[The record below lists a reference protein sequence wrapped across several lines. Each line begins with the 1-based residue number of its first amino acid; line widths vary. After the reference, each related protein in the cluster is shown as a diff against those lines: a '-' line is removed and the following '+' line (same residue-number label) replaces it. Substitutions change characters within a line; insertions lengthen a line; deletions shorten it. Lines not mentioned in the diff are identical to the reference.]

1 MWGNKPIYPFYNDD
15 NDYNTNAPSF
25 YDYLAKNRHLLKELV
40 NKIWEYDKE
49 LAKRFE
55 EWDKNIAELPE
66 NLEALLIEWMQDDTL
81 ATIINDTIFSWKVDL
96 TEFREF
102 QETNNDFHQ
111 YVEGRLNNAKVSDIN
126 TNLGKI
132 PVSLLSDEVIS
143 MMNGDT
149 PVNVTP
155 AEKSITSDKLADKSI
170 DYFKL
175 SDLIQK
181 YFSHRVRFIM
191 GRPDSLFSKVAITSD
206 LFSLEK
212 GDKIKVPTGY
222 NWTLYHTPIE
232 TFELGWFTGEL
243 TMTKDAPGVKL
254 VIRKDSNA
262 EFTTEEVENFNR
274 NVEII
279 RKDTLIHNDTIAEVV
294 SKSLNENPRYLTLTG
309 KGGVDAN
316 DGTNTGSSIPTRRNI
331 IHYKLEKG
339 EKISLTNTEDY
350 SMAIWTEDTVG
361 TYVDGWNTVEY
372 IAPRNITVS
381 LMVAKGESRNQEFTD
396 NEIIGLITIK
406 NTDQL
411 ATYGDIVNANK
422 GVSSGGGNTVYV
434 SLSGSDTNNGTSI
447 NTGFAS
453 LQAAI
458 EAIDGNG
465 TVIIERGV
473 YHNQTINY
481 TIGDLTLLAY
491 ENAYNA
497 NSSKRQLVE
506 FKGSDTLKNWASYE
520 NIYRKAYTDNT
531 RFNQVF
537 IDKSLP
543 IETETSRPSYNAV
556 LWEGNNEIDDYKM
569 KPVLTLA
576 ECQNEVGTFY
586 YDGTYVYVNPQ
597 DITNEFNAVKSETGL
612 KLSGN
617 NLEMQDIVFDFYT
630 AMPMDL
636 RNIKNLNTQN
646 CKANHS
652 SNSNGWGLDY
662 TNGTLTNCTGAKNRN
677 DGFNMHY
684 YGTTTLIDCNGI
696 NNYDDG
702 VSHHEK
708 CKGTVIGGRYTGNGK
723 GGVIPINDAVVN
735 VYNAVIEDNYYG
747 FYTEKGNAISQGNF
761 YKGNKFAIVNKD
773 TEKLKSIND
782 TFIGNTNTD
791 FTENNVTTYGENVL

>member
-1 MWGNKPIYPFYNDD
+1 MWGNKPIYPYYNDD

-66 NLEALLIEWMQDDTL
+66 NLEALLIQWMQDDTL
-81 ATIINDTIFSWKVDL
+81 ATIINETIFSWKVDL

-102 QETNNDFHQ
+102 QETNNAFHK

-155 AEKSITSDKLADKSI
+155 AEKSITSDKLADKSV

-181 YFSHRVRFIM
+181 YFSQRVRFIM
-191 GRPDSLFSKVAITSD
+191 GRPDSLFSKIAITSD

-222 NWTLYHTPIE
+222 NWTLYHTTIE

-254 VIRKDSNA
+254 VIRKDSSA
-262 EFTTEEVENFNR
+262 EFTAEEVENFNR

-294 SKSLNENPRYLTLTG
+294 SKSLNNNPRYLTLTG
-309 KGGVDAN
+309 KGGVSAD
-316 DGTNTGSSIPTRRNI
+316 DGTNTGASIPTRRNI
-331 IHYKLEKG
+331 IHYKLKKG
-339 EKISLTNTEDY
+339 EKITLTNTEDY

-372 IAPRNITVS
+372 IAPKNITVS
-381 LMVAKGESRNQEFTD
+381 LMIAKGENNNEEITD

-411 ATYGDIVNANK
+411 ATYGDVVNVNK
-422 GVSSGGGNTVYV
+422 GVSSGGLNTVYV
-434 SLSGSDTNNGTSI
+434 SLDGSDRNNGTSI

-491 ENAYNA
+491 ENAYKA

-506 FKGSDTLKNWASYE
+506 FKGSDTLKNWSSYE
-520 NIYRKAYTDNT
+520 NIYRKTYSENT

-597 DITNEFNAVKSETGL
+597 DITNEFNAVKTENGL

-684 YGTTTLIDCNGI
+684 YGTTTLIDCNGV

-702 VSHHEK
+702 VSHHEQ
-708 CKGTVIGGRYTGNGK
+708 CKGTIIGGRYTGNGK

-735 VYNAVIEDNYYG
+735 VYNAAIEDNYYG

-773 TEKLKSIND
+773 TEKVKSIND

-791 FTENNVTTYGENVL
+791 FTVNNVTTYGENVL